1 MKNEKITGSTIKFQK
16 ILKHYM
22 KHKGL
27 QIELTLKNGSHVT
40 VGGNRKL
47 EEDSIVHLYRGK
59 EDFRVPL
66 SEIKKADIYA
76 I

>member
-1 MKNEKITGSTIKFQK
+1 MKNQKLTGSAKQFQK

-47 EEDSIVHLYRGK
+47 EEDSIIHLYRGQV
-59 EDFRVPL
+59 DFKVPL